1 MNWTK
6 LIRETHRW
14 LSIAFTLAVIANI
27 VAMLTQKPGSEAAGQ
42 DQSAVLVGMLAL
54 LPLILLLFTGL
65 YLFALPYVTRWRR
78 VDAPAVRN
86 EQHPRSL
93 TE

>member
-27 VAMLTQKPGSEAAGQ
+27 VAMITQKPGAEAGQ
-42 DQSAVLVGMLAL
+42 SQSAMLVGLLAL
-54 LPLILLLFTGL
+54 FPLILLLFTGL

-78 VDAPAVRN
+78 VNAPAVGS
-86 EQHPRSL
+86 EQHP
-93 TE
+93 